1 MRSQS
6 NAVHRPSIVIDLVIG
21 HDEIR
26 NHTVDQLLE
35 KAEILVELG
44 YHHRKGKELARR
56 AREAGIGRG
65 TLMQVL
71 QRDSGQ
77 LDRLLERED

>member
-1 MRSQS
+1 M
-6 NAVHRPSIVIDLVIG
+6 AT
-21 HDEIR
+21 E
-26 NHTVDQLLE
+26 LE